1 MPPPSSGIGAPGGA
15 PAQAYEHQLN
25 ERLEELRVDTINY
38 LVLARWPPGTPTRHA
53 PRVIQQTLDSSFT
66 TFHALYHVYQ
76 GPSERRIFIA
86 RDDMSGG
93 NCMAFCI
100 AAVSYVDESLQG
112 EIERMFAGGTSAL
125 CRYEVSQNGKHYRA
139 SSAVAWRRAEQLQ
152 FPQDPYLT
160 LDEFAEL
167 QHPAVPALLD
177 ALADCVWSLHR
188 EHLNGGNKAIR
199 RRLNWVSTRL
209 QEIILRRSMPAQI
222 RSLPAPQ
229 GAMTH
234 GEPACTEQGAGE
246 PACTVAVHGAEA
258 LLSAESY
265 PPENTM
271 HMGVSRRGPLL
282 AFGADC
288 GSRSRSASRSR
299 SRSPRLRR

>member
-1 MPPPSSGIGAPGGA
+1 MAPMPL
-15 PAQAYEHQLN
+15 AYESLLD

-38 LVLARWPPGTPTRHA
+38 FVLARWPPGTPTRHA
-53 PRVIQQTLDSSFT
+53 PRVIQQALDSSRT
-66 TFHALYHVYQ
+66 TFHALYHVYP
-76 GPSERRIFIA
+76 GPSETRGFIA
-86 RDDMSGG
+86 SSDMEAGH
-93 NCMAFCI
+93 CMAFCI
-100 AAVSYVDESLQG
+100 AEVPYVHESLQR
-112 EIERMFAGGTSAL
+112 EISQVFADGSAAV
-125 CRYEVSQNGKHYRA
+125 CRYEVSRPGGRCRA
-139 SSAVAWRRAEQLQ
+139 SSSVAWRLAEQMP

-209 QEIILRRSMPAQI
+209 QEIRLRRSMPAQI

-299 SRSPRLRR
+299 SRSRSPGLRR